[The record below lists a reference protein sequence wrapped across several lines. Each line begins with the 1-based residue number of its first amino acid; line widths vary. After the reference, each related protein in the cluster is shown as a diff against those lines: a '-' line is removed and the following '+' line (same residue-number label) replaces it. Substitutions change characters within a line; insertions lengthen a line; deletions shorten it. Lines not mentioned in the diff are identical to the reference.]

1 MLSKEQILNMDNEI
15 HEGKEAELI
24 VCRYV
29 DFLLTTSNPCSPDD
43 GWSKPEI
50 HPCQK
55 SYLSLKANEMAD
67 DYVHLLNSVERHT
80 TCSTK
85 YCLQQDDKSEL
96 HCRFNFPYDNC
107 AETRLEFEQIN
118 TKTGDKI

>member
-1 MLSKEQILNMDNEI
+1 MS
-15 HEGKEAELI
+15 
-24 VCRYV
+24 
-29 DFLLTTSNPCSPDD
+29 TWNPSPPDD

-55 SYLSLKANEMAD
+55 SYLSLKTNEMAN

-85 YCLQQDDKSEL
+85 
-96 HCRFNFPYDNC
+96 
-107 AETRLEFEQIN
+107 
-118 TKTGDKI
+118 